1 MNENNLFLQ
10 CHNPILVFSH
20 QEKKNQTLV
29 THKNI
34 VNFILCD
41 VPAAYFLVI
50 ANKF

>member
-1 MNENNLFLQ
+1 MKITYFFSVTTLYLFSPTR
-10 CHNPILVFSH
+10 N
-20 QEKKNQTLV
+20 KRKNQTLV